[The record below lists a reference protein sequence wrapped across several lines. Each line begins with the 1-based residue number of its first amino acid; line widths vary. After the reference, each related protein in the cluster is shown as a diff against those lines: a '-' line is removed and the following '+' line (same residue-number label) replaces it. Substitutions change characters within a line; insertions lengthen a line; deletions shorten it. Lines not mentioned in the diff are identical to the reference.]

1 MPDDAPPKQEAAEAR
16 AARKA
21 ASRAHSQAGEEPSL
35 AGMDA
40 VAAEG
45 HPEVSSA
52 PPPSQQRRYST
63 RSAVCGTAA
72 GEEEGEHPAP
82 AAGPSALPAATP
94 EPAPL
99 AERRMSLRRLR
110 TPMQMAHLPAA
121 DENAAT
127 PAAALPVAQ
136 DASPQLAESPSC
148 MAADA
153 AASGGPAYA
162 FRSSTLKARQSVGTP
177 LAGGAVATPTA
188 GAASGKKGR
197 QGPQLSPTEQ
207 GIRASLRR
215 SARKSKGSGAGEQ

>member
-1 MPDDAPPKQEAAEAR
+1 MADDAPPKQEAAEAR

-21 ASRAHSQAGEEPSL
+21 ASRASSQAAGEPSL
-35 AGMDA
+35 AGDQAAAAADA
-40 VAAEG
+40 Q
-45 HPEVSSA
+45 PEVSSA
-52 PPPSQQRRYST
+52 PPASEQRRHST
-63 RSAVCGTAA
+63 RSVPRELEAA
-72 GEEEGEHPAP
+72 SEPA
-82 AAGPSALPAATP
+82 AQTAGPSARLAATP
-94 EPAPL
+94 EVAPPSS
-99 AERRMSLRRLR
+99 RRMSLRHLR
-110 TPMQMAHLPAA
+110 TPMQMAHMGAA

-127 PAAALPVAQ
+127 PAANAPVAQ

-148 MAADA
+148 VAAAAAA
-153 AASGGPAYA
+153 AASGGRAYG

-215 SARKSKGSGAGEQ
+215 SARKSKGGAADDQ